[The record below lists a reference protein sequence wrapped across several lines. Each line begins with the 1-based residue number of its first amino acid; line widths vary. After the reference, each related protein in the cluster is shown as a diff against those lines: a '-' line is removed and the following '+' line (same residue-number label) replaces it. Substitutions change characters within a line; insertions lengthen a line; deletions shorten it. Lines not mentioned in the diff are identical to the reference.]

1 MSTPT
6 FAPVPPANLRLSLGL
21 EEWEVCLDAWLTLSE
36 SILRLAP
43 SDFSLNASDHG
54 TLPLF
59 LSSFHKELSSLQP
72 GDQTLSS
79 AKAGFLRKAAFKIVS
94 RVYLGDAPIPLSLLD
109 FGFLSNFCHANV
121 KALALQKLLTRVWKK
136 KGDLL
141 SPRLQKQKDLVTAAL
156 ESRTPED
163 GIRLLTQLA
172 SVMHA
177 SNDVASLFMTG
188 SDFLDSLVSA
198 YSHAAND
205 EQKKAISTVL
215 FLGLTSLPC
224 TEPPKYSLLS
234 DHLYTLKSHG
244 DKSPPNQS
252 LLADV
257 VTNTSILL
265 KLRHSLGEKAPER
278 VHKLLDTLETY
289 RTPSLARQKRRV
301 HSSRRGV
308 KGKRAASKAELNV
321 HQMSLV
327 TQVQDLFPDLGSGFV
342 MRLLDEYGDDVEQ
355 VTAHLLDESLPP
367 HLASLDRSEEGAVG
381 GKSQQYA
388 IDQLIPRSTPPPPE
402 PDLPDRRN
410 AYDDDELDRLDFDT
424 SRLHIGKR
432 NKSLSAE
439 DQPNKAAILSA
450 LAAFDSDDDERD
462 DTYDVED
469 VGGTVDTTAPD
480 GEPGIA
486 AKVTHEENDL
496 ALFTAYKSSPE
507 MFGRS
512 FDVRRGQARSALKTE
527 TGMSDE
533 QIEGW
538 AVMLQRD
545 PKRLKRLEAQTG
557 TFTGRQTELAS
568 TAYHGSAGNTETED
582 SDAAPGGRGGLP
594 GRGRGNRGGR
604 GKGRGGSV
612 AGPSS
617 DPSTA
622 NAQRK
627 KEANKSSRANHNR
640 RDGRAR
646 KMARGGF
653 PG

>member
-1 MSTPT
+1 MSTPI
-6 FAPVPPANLRLSLGL
+6 FAPVPSADLRLSLGP
-21 EEWEVCLDAWLTLSE
+21 EEWEVCVDAWLTLTE

-54 TLPLF
+54 TLPSF
-59 LSSFHKELSSLQP
+59 LSTFYRELSNLQP
-72 GDQTLSS
+72 ADQTLSS
-79 AKAGFLRKAAFKIVS
+79 AKAGLLRKAAFKIVS

-109 FGFLSNFCHANV
+109 FGFLSNFCHANL

-141 SPRLQKQKDLVTAAL
+141 APRLQKQKDLVTAAL
-156 ESRTPED
+156 ESRNPED

-172 SVMHA
+172 PVMHA
-177 SNDVASLFMTG
+177 SIDIASLFMTG

-205 EQKKAISTVL
+205 EQKKAVSTVL
-215 FLGLTSLPC
+215 FLGLTSLPT

-257 VTNTSILL
+257 ITNTSILL

-278 VHKLLDTLETY
+278 VYKLLDTLETY
-289 RTPSLARQKRRV
+289 RTPSLARQKRRAR
-301 HSSRRGV
+301 SSRKPA
-308 KGKRAASKAELNV
+308 KGKQPAAKAELNV

-342 MRLLDEYGDDVEQ
+342 MKLLDEYADNVEQ
-355 VTAHLLDESLPP
+355 VTAHLLDDSLPP
-367 HLASLDRSEEGAVG
+367 HLASLDRSKEANVHDD
-381 GKSQQYA
+381 SQQA
-388 IDQLIPRSTPPPPE
+388 AVDQLVPRSTPPASE
-402 PDLPDRRN
+402 SHLPDRRN
-410 AYDDDELDRLDFDT
+410 AFDDDELDRLDFDT

-480 GEPGIA
+480 GEPGTA
-486 AKVTHEENDL
+486 AKVTQEENDM
-496 ALFTAYKSSPE
+496 ALFSAYRSSPE

-512 FDVRRGQARSALKTE
+512 FDVRRGQARSALKKE

-545 PKRLKRLEAQTG
+545 PKRLKRLEAQTS
-557 TFTGRQTELAS
+557 TFTGRQTELTS

-582 SDAAPGGRGGLP
+582 SDAAPGGRGGFQ
-594 GRGRGNRGGR
+594 GRGRGGRGGR
-604 GKGRGGSV
+604 GRGRGGSV

-640 RDGRAR
+640 RDQRAR